1 MSLSANRTSLVQRA
15 LNKVELLGNRL
26 PHPTLL
32 FVYLSAFILV
42 LSAIAAGFQL
52 QALHP
57 ISGETI
63 SAVNLLS
70 VDGLHKIL
78 ANTVTNFTHF
88 APVGTVLVAM
98 LGIGVAEKSGLFDV
112 ALRASVH
119 KAPSTLLTAMVV
131 FTGVMSSIAAD
142 AGYVVL
148 IPLAAIIFQ
157 SAGRHPLAGIAAAF
171 AGVSGGYSAN
181 LLIGPVD
188 AMLAGL
194 STEAAHLVAQDYQ
207 VSATANYYFMVA
219 STFLVTFVG
228 TWITQRWIEPRLLE
242 SSPMNT
248 LVDVNNGEDKNHT
261 LTQLDKRGLQAVGLL
276 TIIVTALLLWGLVPA
291 DGLLRNPETGS
302 ILRSPFIQG
311 IVVIIA
317 VYALLAGIVFAR
329 VSGRWHSNGEAITA
343 MESAMASMASY
354 LVLMFFAAQFVSY
367 FAWSNLG
374 AVSAIQGA
382 QLLQSWDLSPTLLL
396 AGFVI
401 MAASINLLIGSASAK
416 WALLAPIFVP
426 MLLLAGISPEAT
438 QMAFRVGDS
447 STNIITPLMPYFGVV
462 VAYVQRYQPTA
473 GIGTIM
479 SMMLPYSVGFLIF
492 WSGLMVLWLTLGLPL
507 GPS

>member
-112 ALRASVH
+112 ALRASVR

-194 STEAAHLVAQDYQ
+194 STEAAHLVAQNYQ

-261 LTQLDKRGLQAVGLL
+261 LTQLDKRGLRAVGLL

-317 VYALLAGIVFAR
+317 VYALLAGVVFAR

-396 AGFVI
+396 AGFVV